1 MQKGNSVG
9 SSLETQRGWSCGG
22 GGLKSPFLDRVSA
35 ERALLLRTRGWG
47 IHSGMGKLRQR
58 LWGCWSQALNSP
70 SRVRVRNTGPGAPSC
85 LGWTPGFPVS

>member
-35 ERALLLRTRGWG
+35 ERALLLRTWGWG
-47 IHSGMGKLRQR
+47 IHSGMEKLRQR
-58 LWGCWSQALNSP
+58 P
-70 SRVRVRNTGPGAPSC
+70 
-85 LGWTPGFPVS
+85 